1 LKNFSSLTIPALIKY
16 QAENLGSKSALI
28 SDHETLSFLELDNLS
43 TNIATHLIDLNVLPG
58 DRVAIWAPNMNEW
71 VLAAIAIHKVGGVL
85 VPINTRMKGKEA
97 AYILNNSESKILFS
111 VKAFLGTDYFQLL
124 ENEDLPYLKYQISLD
139 ETKETDSKISFAT
152 LKDKAMDVQLPQVI
166 ETDMADIIFT
176 SGTTGKPKGVI
187 SSHLQNIKVFDYWS
201 TYIGLNENDRY
212 LIVNP
217 FFHTFGYKAGWLA
230 AIMRGATAYPCP
242 IFDADK
248 IIQTINKEKIS
259 MLPGPPTLYQSIL
272 SSQLINTMDISSL
285 RLGVTGAASIPV
297 QLIKDMKEILGFETV
312 ITAYGLTESTGVV
325 TMCTPNDDYE
335 TIATTSG
342 CAIADVEVKCVD
354 QDNREVHAGEPG
366 QILVRG
372 YNITQG
378 YFNNP
383 EATQEAIDSDGWLHT
398 GDIGILDSN
407 GYIKI
412 TDRSKDMFIVG
423 GFNAY
428 PAEIENILCD
438 HPAISQAAVIGIDDE
453 RMGEVAKAFV
463 VLKPN
468 QDLDTASLLEWSKQN
483 TIDLKVYLHPTV
495 SEIKD
500 GEYNDLGKKTLRD
513 FQDLDFEV
521 YQGLGT
527 LEVSDFRDNIH
538 LSESGQRNLLS
549 VFQGFDLN

>member
-1 LKNFSSLTIPALIKY
+1 MKNLSSFTIPALIKY
-16 QAENLGSKSALI
+16 QAENFGSKPALI
-28 SDHETLSFLELDNLS
+28 SDHETLSFLELDKLS
-43 TNIATHLIDLNVLPG
+43 TNIATHLIDLNILPG

-85 VPINTRMKGKEA
+85 VPINTRMKGREA

-111 VKAFLGTDYFQLL
+111 LKTFLGTDYFKLL
-124 ENEDLPYLKYQISLD
+124 ENEDLPYLKYQISFD
-139 ETKETDSKISFAT
+139 EIEATDSKIPFST
-152 LKDKAMDVQLPQVI
+152 LKEKSVDVQLPEVI

-230 AIMRGATAYPCP
+230 SVMRGVTAYPCP
-242 IFDADK
+242 VFDADK
-248 IIQTINKEKIS
+248 IIQIINKEKIS

-272 SSQLINTMDISSL
+272 TSQLIETMDISSL
-285 RLGVTGAASIPV
+285 RLGVTGAASIPI
-297 QLIKDMKEILGFETV
+297 QLIKDMKETLGFETV

-325 TMCTPNDDYE
+325 TMCTPDDDYE

-342 CAIADVEVKCVD
+342 CAIADVEVKCVN
-354 QDNREVHAGEPG
+354 QENQEVPVGEPG
-366 QILVRG
+366 EILVRG
-372 YNITQG
+372 YNVTQG
-378 YFNNP
+378 YFNNQ

-398 GDIGILDSN
+398 GDIGTLDSN

-438 HPAISQAAVIGIDDE
+438 HPAISQAAVIGIEDE

-463 VLKPN
+463 ILKPN
-468 QDLDTASLLEWSKQN
+468 QDLDTESLLQWSKDN
-483 TIDLKVYLHPTV
+483 MANYKVPREVEFVRELPTNAAGKIMKYLLK
-495 SEIKD
+495 D
-500 GEYNDLGKKTLRD
+500 
-513 FQDLDFEV
+513 Q
-521 YQGLGT
+521 
-527 LEVSDFRDNIH
+527 
-538 LSESGQRNLLS
+538 
-549 VFQGFDLN
+549 

>member
-1 LKNFSSLTIPALIKY
+1 LKNLSTLTIPALIKL
-16 QAENLGSKSALI
+16 QADKLGSKPALI
-28 SDHETLSFLELDNLS
+28 SDDETLSFLELDNLS

-71 VLAAIAIHKVGGVL
+71 VLAAVAIHKVGGVL

-111 VKAFLGTDYFQLL
+111 VRTFLGTDYFQLL

-139 ETKETDSKISFAT
+139 ETEATDSKIAFPT
-152 LKDKAMDVQLPQVI
+152 LIDRTLDVQLPEVI

-230 AIMRGATAYPCP
+230 AVMRGVTAYPCP

-248 IIQTINKEKIS
+248 IIQIINKEKIS

-272 SSQLINTMDISSL
+272 TSELVKTMDISSL
-285 RLGVTGAASIPV
+285 RLGVTGAASIPI
-297 QLIKDMKEILGFETV
+297 QLIKDMKETLGFETV

-325 TMCTPNDDYE
+325 TMCTPDDDYE

-342 CAIADVEVKCVD
+342 CAIADVEVKCVNH
-354 QDNREVHAGEPG
+354 DNQEVPAGEPG
-366 QILVRG
+366 EILVRG

-378 YFNNP
+378 YFKNP
-383 EATQEAIDSDGWLHT
+383 EATQEAIDIDGWLHT
-398 GDIGILDSN
+398 GDIGILDTN

-438 HPAISQAAVIGIDDE
+438 HPAISQAAVIGIEDE

-468 QDLDTASLLEWSKQN
+468 QDLDADSLLQWSKDN
-483 TIDLKVYLHPTV
+483 MANYKVPREVEFV
-495 SEIKD
+495 SELPTNAAGKIMKYLLKD
-500 GEYNDLGKKTLRD
+500 
-513 FQDLDFEV
+513 Q
-521 YQGLGT
+521 
-527 LEVSDFRDNIH
+527 S
-538 LSESGQRNLLS
+538 
-549 VFQGFDLN
+549 

>member
-1 LKNFSSLTIPALIKY
+1 MKDLNKFTIPALIKL
-16 QAENLGSKSALI
+16 QAENFGSKLALI
-28 SDHETLSFLELDNLS
+28 SDHEALSFLELDNLS
-43 TNIATHLIDLNVLPG
+43 TNIATHLIDLDILPG

-85 VPINTRMKGKEA
+85 VPINTRMKGREA

-111 VKAFLGTDYFQLL
+111 VKTFLGTDYFKLL
-124 ENEDLPYLKYQISLD
+124 ENEDLPYLKHQIPLD
-139 ETKETDSKISFAT
+139 ETETTNSKIPFST
-152 LKDKAMDVQLPQVI
+152 LKDKTLDVQLPEVI

-230 AIMRGATAYPCP
+230 AVMRGVTAYPCP
-242 IFDADK
+242 IFDADQ
-248 IIQTINKEKIS
+248 IIKTINKEKIS

-272 SSQLINTMDISSL
+272 TSELIENMDISSL

-297 QLIKDMKEILGFETV
+297 QLIKDMKETLGFETV

-342 CAIADVEVKCVD
+342 CAIDGVEVKCVN
-354 QDNREVHAGEPG
+354 QDKIEVPAGEPG
-366 QILVRG
+366 EILVRG

-383 EATQEAIDSDGWLHT
+383 QATQEAIDNDGWLHT
-398 GDIGILDSN
+398 GDIGILDTN

-438 HPAISQAAVIGIDDE
+438 HPAISQAAVIGIEDE

-468 QDLDTASLLEWSKQN
+468 QDLDAESLLQWSKDN
-483 TIDLKVYLHPTV
+483 MANYKVPREIEFVRELPTNAAGKIMKYLLKD
-495 SEIKD
+495 E
-500 GEYNDLGKKTLRD
+500 
-513 FQDLDFEV
+513 
-521 YQGLGT
+521 
-527 LEVSDFRDNIH
+527 
-538 LSESGQRNLLS
+538 
-549 VFQGFDLN
+549 

>member
-1 LKNFSSLTIPALIKY
+1 LKNLSSFTIPALIKY
-16 QAENLGSKSALI
+16 QAENFGSKPALI
-28 SDHETLSFLELDNLS
+28 SDHETLSFLELDKLS
-43 TNIATHLIDLNVLPG
+43 TNIATHLIDLNILPG

-85 VPINTRMKGKEA
+85 VPINTRMKGREA

-111 VKAFLGTDYFQLL
+111 LNTFLGTDYFKLL
-124 ENEDLPYLKYQISLD
+124 ENEDLPYLKYQISFD
-139 ETKETDSKISFAT
+139 EIEATDFEIPFST
-152 LKDKAMDVQLPQVI
+152 LKENTLDVQLPEVI

-230 AIMRGATAYPCP
+230 SVMRGVTAYPCP
-242 IFDADK
+242 IFDAEK
-248 IIQTINKEKIS
+248 IIQIINKEKIS

-272 SSQLINTMDISSL
+272 TSQLIETMDISSL
-285 RLGVTGAASIPV
+285 RLGVTGAASIPI
-297 QLIKDMKEILGFETV
+297 QLIKDMKETLGFETV

-325 TMCTPNDDYE
+325 TMCTPDDDYE

-342 CAIADVEVKCVD
+342 CAIADVEVKCVN
-354 QDNREVHAGEPG
+354 QENQEVPVGEPG
-366 QILVRG
+366 EILVRG
-372 YNITQG
+372 YNVTQG
-378 YFNNP
+378 YFNNQ

-398 GDIGILDSN
+398 GDIGTLDSN

-438 HPAISQAAVIGIDDE
+438 HPAISQAAVIGIEDE

-463 VLKPN
+463 ILKPN
-468 QDLDTASLLEWSKQN
+468 QDLDTESLLQWSKDN
-483 TIDLKVYLHPTV
+483 MANYKVPREVEFVRELPTNAAGKIMKYLLKD
-495 SEIKD
+495 K
-500 GEYNDLGKKTLRD
+500 
-513 FQDLDFEV
+513 
-521 YQGLGT
+521 
-527 LEVSDFRDNIH
+527 
-538 LSESGQRNLLS
+538 
-549 VFQGFDLN
+549 

>member
-1 LKNFSSLTIPALIKY
+1 
-16 QAENLGSKSALI
+16 
-28 SDHETLSFLELDNLS
+28 
-43 TNIATHLIDLNVLPG
+43 
-58 DRVAIWAPNMNEW
+58 
-71 VLAAIAIHKVGGVL
+71 
-85 VPINTRMKGKEA
+85 
-97 AYILNNSESKILFS
+97 
-111 VKAFLGTDYFQLL
+111 
-124 ENEDLPYLKYQISLD
+124 
-139 ETKETDSKISFAT
+139 
-152 LKDKAMDVQLPQVI
+152 
-166 ETDMADIIFT
+166 MADIIFT

-354 QDNREVHAGEPG
+354 QDNREVPAGEPG
-366 QILVRG
+366 EILVRG
-372 YNITQG
+372 YNVTQG

-383 EATQEAIDSDGWLHT
+383 QATQEAIDRDGWLHT

-463 VLKPN
+463 V
-468 QDLDTASLLEWSKQN
+468 
-483 TIDLKVYLHPTV
+483 
-495 SEIKD
+495 
-500 GEYNDLGKKTLRD
+500 
-513 FQDLDFEV
+513 
-521 YQGLGT
+521 
-527 LEVSDFRDNIH
+527 
-538 LSESGQRNLLS
+538 
-549 VFQGFDLN
+549 

>member
-1 LKNFSSLTIPALIKY
+1 MKNLSSFTIPALIKH
-16 QAENLGSKSALI
+16 QAENFGSKPALI
-28 SDHETLSFLELDNLS
+28 SDHETISFLELDKLS
-43 TNIATHLIDLNVLPG
+43 TNIAAHLIDLNILPG

-85 VPINTRMKGKEA
+85 VPINTRMKGREA

-111 VKAFLGTDYFQLL
+111 LNTFLGTDYFKLL
-124 ENEDLPYLKYQISLD
+124 ENEDLPYLKYQISFD
-139 ETKETDSKISFAT
+139 EIEATDFEIPFST
-152 LKDKAMDVQLPQVI
+152 LKENTLDVQLPEVI

-230 AIMRGATAYPCP
+230 SVMRGVTAYPCP
-242 IFDADK
+242 IFDAEK
-248 IIQTINKEKIS
+248 IIQIINKEKIS

-272 SSQLINTMDISSL
+272 TSQLIETMDISSL
-285 RLGVTGAASIPV
+285 RLGVTGAASIPI
-297 QLIKDMKEILGFETV
+297 QLIKDMKETLGFETV

-325 TMCTPNDDYE
+325 TMCTPDDDYE

-342 CAIADVEVKCVD
+342 CAIADVEVKCVN
-354 QDNREVHAGEPG
+354 QDNQEVPAGEPG
-366 QILVRG
+366 EILVRG

-378 YFNNP
+378 YFNNE

-398 GDIGILDSN
+398 GDIGILDTK

-438 HPAISQAAVIGIDDE
+438 HPAISQAAVIGIEDE

-463 VLKPN
+463 ILKPN
-468 QDLDTASLLEWSKQN
+468 QDLDTESLLQWSKDN
-483 TIDLKVYLHPTV
+483 MANYKVPREVEFVRELPTNAAGKIMKYLLKD
-495 SEIKD
+495 K
-500 GEYNDLGKKTLRD
+500 
-513 FQDLDFEV
+513 
-521 YQGLGT
+521 
-527 LEVSDFRDNIH
+527 
-538 LSESGQRNLLS
+538 
-549 VFQGFDLN
+549 

>member
-1 LKNFSSLTIPALIKY
+1 MGQDIRLKTLNTLTIPALIKS
-16 QAENLGSKSALI
+16 QAENFSSKPALI
-28 SDHETLSFLELDNLS
+28 SEQETLSFSDLDNLS
-43 TNIATHLIDLNVLPG
+43 TNIATHLIDLGILQG

-71 VLAAIAIHKVGGVL
+71 VLAAIAIHKAGGVL

-97 AYILNNSESKILFS
+97 AYILNTSEAKILFS
-111 VKAFLGTDYFQLL
+111 VKTFLGIDYFQLL
-124 ENEDLPYLKYQISLD
+124 EKEDLPYLHHQIALD
-139 ETKETDSKISFAT
+139 ENEVKESNLTFSHFKEHALNFE
-152 LKDKAMDVQLPQVI
+152 MPEVG
-166 ETDMADIIFT
+166 EMDMADIIFT

-201 TYIGLNENDRY
+201 TYIGLTENDRY

-230 AIMRGATAYPCP
+230 AVMKGATAYPCP
-242 IFDADK
+242 VFDADK
-248 IIQTINKEKIS
+248 IIETINEQKIS

-272 SSQLINTMDISSL
+272 TSKLIETMDISSL

-297 QLIKDMKEILGFETV
+297 QLIRDMKEKLGFETV

-325 TMCTPNDDYE
+325 TMCTPDDDYE

-342 CAIADVEVKCVD
+342 CAIADVEVKCVN
-354 QDNREVHAGEPG
+354 QDGQEVQAGEPG
-366 QILVRG
+366 EILVRG

-398 GDIGILDSN
+398 GDIGILDTN

-438 HPAISQAAVIGIDDE
+438 HPAISQAAVIGIEDK

-463 VLKPN
+463 LLKPDH
-468 QDLDTASLLEWSKQN
+468 DLNADSLLQWSKDN
-483 TIDLKVYLHPTV
+483 MANYKVPREVEFVRELPTNAAGKIMKYLLK
-495 SEIKD
+495 D
-500 GEYNDLGKKTLRD
+500 
-513 FQDLDFEV
+513 
-521 YQGLGT
+521 
-527 LEVSDFRDNIH
+527 
-538 LSESGQRNLLS
+538 ES
-549 VFQGFDLN
+549 

>member
-1 LKNFSSLTIPALIKY
+1 MKNLSTLTIPALIKL
-16 QAENLGSKSALI
+16 QANKLGSKPALI
-28 SDHETLSFLELDNLS
+28 SDDETLSFLELDNLS

-71 VLAAIAIHKVGGVL
+71 VLAAVAIHKVGGVL

-111 VKAFLGTDYFQLL
+111 VRTFLGTDYFQLL

-139 ETKETDSKISFAT
+139 ETEATDSKIAFPT
-152 LKDKAMDVQLPQVI
+152 LIDKTLDVQLPEVI

-230 AIMRGATAYPCP
+230 AVMRGVTAYPCP

-248 IIQTINKEKIS
+248 IIQIINKEKIS

-272 SSQLINTMDISSL
+272 TSELVKTMDISSL
-285 RLGVTGAASIPV
+285 RLGVTGAASIPI
-297 QLIKDMKEILGFETV
+297 QLIKDMKETLGFETV

-325 TMCTPNDDYE
+325 TMCTPDDDYE

-342 CAIADVEVKCVD
+342 CAIADVEVKCVNH
-354 QDNREVHAGEPG
+354 DNQEVPAGEPG
-366 QILVRG
+366 EILVRG

-378 YFNNP
+378 YFKNP
-383 EATQEAIDSDGWLHT
+383 EATQEAIDIDGWLHT
-398 GDIGILDSN
+398 GDIGILDTN

-438 HPAISQAAVIGIDDE
+438 HPAISQAAVIGIEDK

-468 QDLDTASLLEWSKQN
+468 QDLDADSLLQWSKDN
-483 TIDLKVYLHPTV
+483 MANYKVPREVEFV
-495 SEIKD
+495 SELPTNAAGKIMKYLLKD
-500 GEYNDLGKKTLRD
+500 
-513 FQDLDFEV
+513 
-521 YQGLGT
+521 
-527 LEVSDFRDNIH
+527 
-538 LSESGQRNLLS
+538 ES
-549 VFQGFDLN
+549 

>member
-1 LKNFSSLTIPALIKY
+1 MKNLSSFTIPALIKH
-16 QAENLGSKSALI
+16 QAENFGSKPALI
-28 SDHETLSFLELDNLS
+28 SDHETISFLELDKLS
-43 TNIATHLIDLNVLPG
+43 TNIAAHLIDLNILPG

-85 VPINTRMKGKEA
+85 VPINTRMKGREA

-111 VKAFLGTDYFQLL
+111 LKTFLGTDYFKLL
-124 ENEDLPYLKYQISLD
+124 ENEDLPYLKYQISFD
-139 ETKETDSKISFAT
+139 EIEATDFEIPFST
-152 LKDKAMDVQLPQVI
+152 LKENTLDVQLPEVI

-230 AIMRGATAYPCP
+230 SVMRGVTAYPCP
-242 IFDADK
+242 IFDADQ
-248 IIQTINKEKIS
+248 IIQIINKEKIS

-272 SSQLINTMDISSL
+272 TSQLIETMDISSL
-285 RLGVTGAASIPV
+285 RLGVTGAASIPI

-342 CAIADVEVKCVD
+342 RAIADVEVKCVD
-354 QDNREVHAGEPG
+354 QDNQVVSAGEPG
-366 QILVRG
+366 EILVRG

-383 EATQEAIDSDGWLHT
+383 EATQEAIDTDGWLHT

-438 HPAISQAAVIGIDDE
+438 HPAISQAAVIGIEDE

-463 VLKPN
+463 ILKPN
-468 QDLDTASLLEWSKQN
+468 QDLDTESLLQWSKDN
-483 TIDLKVYLHPTV
+483 MANYKVPREVEFVRELPTNAAGKIMKYLLKD
-495 SEIKD
+495 K
-500 GEYNDLGKKTLRD
+500 
-513 FQDLDFEV
+513 
-521 YQGLGT
+521 
-527 LEVSDFRDNIH
+527 
-538 LSESGQRNLLS
+538 
-549 VFQGFDLN
+549 

>member
-1 LKNFSSLTIPALIKY
+1 LIKLQADKLGSKPALIF
-16 QAENLGSKSALI
+16 
-28 SDHETLSFLELDNLS
+28 DDETLSFLELDNLS

-71 VLAAIAIHKVGGVL
+71 VLAAVAIHKVGGVL

-111 VKAFLGTDYFQLL
+111 IRTFLGTDYFQLL

-139 ETKETDSKISFAT
+139 ETEATDSKIAFPT
-152 LKDKAMDVQLPQVI
+152 LIDRTLDVQLPEVI

-230 AIMRGATAYPCP
+230 AVMRGVTAYPCP

-248 IIQTINKEKIS
+248 IIQIINKEKIS

-272 SSQLINTMDISSL
+272 TSELVKTMDISSL
-285 RLGVTGAASIPV
+285 RLGVTGAASIPI
-297 QLIKDMKEILGFETV
+297 QLIKDMKETLGFETV

-325 TMCTPNDDYE
+325 TMCTPDDDYE

-342 CAIADVEVKCVD
+342 CAIADVEVKCVNH
-354 QDNREVHAGEPG
+354 DNQEVPAGEPG
-366 QILVRG
+366 EILVRG

-378 YFNNP
+378 YFKNP
-383 EATQEAIDSDGWLHT
+383 EATQEAIDIDGWLHT
-398 GDIGILDSN
+398 GDIGILDTN

-438 HPAISQAAVIGIDDE
+438 HPAISQAAVIGIEDE

-468 QDLDTASLLEWSKQN
+468 QDLDADSLLQWSKDN
-483 TIDLKVYLHPTV
+483 MANYKVPREVEFV
-495 SEIKD
+495 SELPTNAAGKIMKYLLKD
-500 GEYNDLGKKTLRD
+500 
-513 FQDLDFEV
+513 Q
-521 YQGLGT
+521 
-527 LEVSDFRDNIH
+527 S
-538 LSESGQRNLLS
+538 
-549 VFQGFDLN
+549 

>member
-28 SDHETLSFLELDNLS
+28 SDHETLSFLELNNLS

-124 ENEDLPYLKYQISLD
+124 ENEDLPYLKHQISLD
-139 ETKETDSKISFAT
+139 ETKETNSKISFAT

-242 IFDADK
+242 
-248 IIQTINKEKIS
+248 
-259 MLPGPPTLYQSIL
+259 
-272 SSQLINTMDISSL
+272 SL
-285 RLGVTGAASIPV
+285 
-297 QLIKDMKEILGFETV
+297 M
-312 ITAYGLTESTGVV
+312 
-325 TMCTPNDDYE
+325 
-335 TIATTSG
+335 
-342 CAIADVEVKCVD
+342 
-354 QDNREVHAGEPG
+354 
-366 QILVRG
+366 QIR
-372 YNITQG
+372 
-378 YFNNP
+378 
-383 EATQEAIDSDGWLHT
+383 
-398 GDIGILDSN
+398 
-407 GYIKI
+407 
-412 TDRSKDMFIVG
+412 
-423 GFNAY
+423 
-428 PAEIENILCD
+428 
-438 HPAISQAAVIGIDDE
+438 
-453 RMGEVAKAFV
+453 
-463 VLKPN
+463 
-468 QDLDTASLLEWSKQN
+468 
-483 TIDLKVYLHPTV
+483 
-495 SEIKD
+495 
-500 GEYNDLGKKTLRD
+500 
-513 FQDLDFEV
+513 
-521 YQGLGT
+521 
-527 LEVSDFRDNIH
+527 
-538 LSESGQRNLLS
+538 
-549 VFQGFDLN
+549 

>member
-1 LKNFSSLTIPALIKY
+1 MKNLSSFTIPALIKY
-16 QAENLGSKSALI
+16 QAENFGSKPALI
-28 SDHETLSFLELDNLS
+28 SDHETLSFLELDKLS
-43 TNIATHLIDLNVLPG
+43 TNIATHLIDLNILPG

-85 VPINTRMKGKEA
+85 VPINTRMKGREA

-111 VKAFLGTDYFQLL
+111 LNTFLGTDYFKLL
-124 ENEDLPYLKYQISLD
+124 ENEDLPYLKYQISFD
-139 ETKETDSKISFAT
+139 EIEATDFEIPFST
-152 LKDKAMDVQLPQVI
+152 LKENTLDVQLPEVI

-230 AIMRGATAYPCP
+230 SVMRGVTAYPCP
-242 IFDADK
+242 IFDAEK
-248 IIQTINKEKIS
+248 IIQIINKEKIS

-272 SSQLINTMDISSL
+272 TSQLIETMDISSL
-285 RLGVTGAASIPV
+285 RLGVTGAASIPI
-297 QLIKDMKEILGFETV
+297 QLIKDMKETLGFETV

-325 TMCTPNDDYE
+325 TMCTPDDDYE

-342 CAIADVEVKCVD
+342 CAIADVEVKCVN
-354 QDNREVHAGEPG
+354 QENQEVPVGEPG
-366 QILVRG
+366 EILVRG
-372 YNITQG
+372 YNVTQG
-378 YFNNP
+378 YFNNQ

-398 GDIGILDSN
+398 GDIGTLDSN

-438 HPAISQAAVIGIDDE
+438 HPAISQAAVIGIEDE

-463 VLKPN
+463 ILKPN
-468 QDLDTASLLEWSKQN
+468 QDLDTESLLQWSKDN
-483 TIDLKVYLHPTV
+483 MANYKVPREVEFVRELPTNAAGKIMKYLLKD
-495 SEIKD
+495 K
-500 GEYNDLGKKTLRD
+500 
-513 FQDLDFEV
+513 
-521 YQGLGT
+521 
-527 LEVSDFRDNIH
+527 
-538 LSESGQRNLLS
+538 
-549 VFQGFDLN
+549 

>member
-1 LKNFSSLTIPALIKY
+1 MKNLSSFTIPALIKH
-16 QAENLGSKSALI
+16 QAENFGSKPALI
-28 SDHETLSFLELDNLS
+28 SDHETISFLELDKLS
-43 TNIATHLIDLNVLPG
+43 TNIAAHLIDLNILPG

-85 VPINTRMKGKEA
+85 VPINTRMKGREA

-111 VKAFLGTDYFQLL
+111 LKTFLGTDYFKLL
-124 ENEDLPYLKYQISLD
+124 ENEDLPYLKYQISFD
-139 ETKETDSKISFAT
+139 EIEATDFEIPFST
-152 LKDKAMDVQLPQVI
+152 LKENTLDVQLPEVI

-230 AIMRGATAYPCP
+230 SVMRGVTAYPCP
-242 IFDADK
+242 IFDAEK
-248 IIQTINKEKIS
+248 IIQIINKEKIS

-272 SSQLINTMDISSL
+272 TSQLIETMDISSL
-285 RLGVTGAASIPV
+285 RLGVTGAASIPI
-297 QLIKDMKEILGFETV
+297 QLIKDMKETLGFETV

-325 TMCTPNDDYE
+325 TMCTPDDDYE

-342 CAIADVEVKCVD
+342 CAIADVEVKCVN
-354 QDNREVHAGEPG
+354 QENQEVPVGEPG
-366 QILVRG
+366 EILVRG
-372 YNITQG
+372 YNVTQG
-378 YFNNP
+378 YFNNQ

-398 GDIGILDSN
+398 GDIGTLDSN

-468 QDLDTASLLEWSKQN
+468 QDLDTASLLEWSKEN
-483 TIDLKVYLHPTV
+483 MANYKVPRAIEFVKALPTNAAGKVMKYLLK
-495 SEIKD
+495 E
-500 GEYNDLGKKTLRD
+500 EA
-513 FQDLDFEV
+513 
-521 YQGLGT
+521 
-527 LEVSDFRDNIH
+527 
-538 LSESGQRNLLS
+538 
-549 VFQGFDLN
+549 

>member
-1 LKNFSSLTIPALIKY
+1 LKNLSSFTIPALIKH
-16 QAENLGSKSALI
+16 QAENFGSKPALI
-28 SDHETLSFLELDNLS
+28 SDHETISFLELDKLS
-43 TNIATHLIDLNVLPG
+43 TNIATHLIDLNILPG

-85 VPINTRMKGKEA
+85 VPINTRMKGREA

-111 VKAFLGTDYFQLL
+111 LKTFLGTDYFKLL

-139 ETKETDSKISFAT
+139 EIEATDSKILFST
-152 LKDKAMDVQLPQVI
+152 LKENTLDVQLPEVI

-201 TYIGLNENDRY
+201 TYIGLKENDRY

-230 AIMRGATAYPCP
+230 SVMRGVTAYPCP
-242 IFDADK
+242 IFDADQ
-248 IIQTINKEKIS
+248 IIQIINKEKIS

-272 SSQLINTMDISSL
+272 TSQLIETMDISSL
-285 RLGVTGAASIPV
+285 RLGVTGAASIPI
-297 QLIKDMKEILGFETV
+297 QLIKDMKETLGFETV

-325 TMCTPNDDYE
+325 TMCTPDDDYE

-342 CAIADVEVKCVD
+342 CAIADVEVKCVN
-354 QDNREVHAGEPG
+354 QENQEVPVGEPG
-366 QILVRG
+366 EILVRG
-372 YNITQG
+372 YNVTQG
-378 YFNNP
+378 YFNNQ

-438 HPAISQAAVIGIDDE
+438 HPAISQAAVIGIEDE

-463 VLKPN
+463 ILKPN
-468 QDLDTASLLEWSKQN
+468 QDLDTESLLQWSKDN
-483 TIDLKVYLHPTV
+483 MANYKVPREVEFVRELPTNAAGKIMKYLLKD
-495 SEIKD
+495 K
-500 GEYNDLGKKTLRD
+500 
-513 FQDLDFEV
+513 
-521 YQGLGT
+521 
-527 LEVSDFRDNIH
+527 
-538 LSESGQRNLLS
+538 
-549 VFQGFDLN
+549 